1 MKKLLLITV
10 MSLLMMQAWAN
21 PVDELLERIDK
32 GASAKF
38 RTELV
43 KSDRDFFE
51 LDQQGRKVVVRG
63 NTWVNIASG
72 VNWYLKYYAGIHLS
86 WNQMQAKLP
95 AVLPV
100 VKTKERHET
109 DLTLRYDFNYCTFSY
124 SMAFWDWERWER
136 EIDWMALHGVNLP
149 LAVVGEECVWRNMLL
164 KLGYT
169 EEEVGKFIAGPAFLA
184 WWEMNNLEGWGGPL
198 PLSWYQRQEKLQKQI
213 LARMKRLGM
222 HPVLPG
228 YSGMVPHDA
237 KTRLGLN
244 VADAGLWNGF
254 QRPANLLPTDARF
267 AEIAKL
273 YFDELT
279 RLFGKADYYSMDP
292 FHESADDAAIDYA
305 KAGEAM
311 MQAMKRVNPKA
322 VWVTQGWTENPRPAM
337 VDGMKTGDLLV
348 LDLFSECRPMFGA
361 PSIWRRA
368 EGYKQHQ
375 WLFCLLENFGAN
387 VGLHGRMDQLLDNFY
402 NVECRTERLEFPTG
416 LQTGSKQISNS
427 SADSRAVA
435 NSTLSTLNSTL
446 RKGIGFTMEG
456 SENNPVMFELM
467 SELPWRP
474 EKFTK
479 EDWIKNYVRA
489 RYGILSPLTSDLSPL
504 EQAWLILA
512 QTIYNCPAGN
522 NQQGPHESIFCG
534 RPSLNNFQASSW
546 SKMKNYYD
554 PASTLEAA
562 RLMNSV
568 AEKFRGNN
576 NFEYDLV
583 DITRQA
589 LADQARKQY
598 QHVIADYKAFAI
610 GDFRK
615 SSQRFLDLLLMQ
627 DRLLGT
633 RSEFRLGHWTQAA
646 LNCGSTPEEKALYEW
661 NARVQITTWG
671 NRYCAD
677 TGGLRDYAH
686 KEWQGLLK
694 DFYYVRWKTYFDAL
708 AAQMEEQTKPQPDL
722 LGGGP
727 NANKTSAELM
737 SMARPQEVKID
748 WYALEEPW
756 TLRQN
761 PYTAEPVGN
770 PVDIAKEA
778 IELMFNS
785 SFACLRIQGVQ
796 GVQGVQDKCLQSP
809 QIQIYGKVKGLRYC
823 PKLLELLV
831 YKEQAELAKVKMFN
845 NQCSM

>member
-1 MKKLLLITV
+1 MKRLLLTFFIFQFT
-10 MSLLMMQAWAN
+10 LLTFSN

-38 RTELV
+38 KTELV
-43 KSDRDFFE
+43 KSDKDFFE
-51 LDQQGRKVVVRG
+51 LDQKGQKVVVRG

-72 VNWYLKYYAGIHLS
+72 INWYLKYHAGIHLS

-95 AVLPV
+95 AVLPAV
-100 VKTKERHET
+100 IKKERHET

-124 SMAFWDWERWER
+124 SMAFWDWKRWEQ

-149 LAVVGEECVWRNMLL
+149 LAIVGEECVWRNMLL

-198 PLSWYQRQEKLQKQI
+198 PLSWYSRQEKLQKQI
-213 LARMKRLGM
+213 LARMKQLGM

-254 QRPANLLPTDARF
+254 QRPANLLPTDPRF

-279 RLFGKADYYSMDP
+279 KLFGKADYYSMDP
-292 FHESADDAAIDYA
+292 FHESNDDASIDYA

-322 VWVTQGWTENPRPAM
+322 VWVIQGWTENPRPQM
-337 VDGMKTGDLLV
+337 VDGMKAGDLLV
-348 LDLFSECRPMFGA
+348 LDLFSECRPMFGI
-361 PSIWRRA
+361 PSIWKRE
-368 EGYKQHQ
+368 EGYKQHH

-387 VGLHGRMDQLLDNFY
+387 VGLHGRMDQLIDNFY
-402 NVECRTERLEFPTG
+402 QAHTPQKTPNTQHL
-416 LQTGSKQISNS
+416 
-427 SADSRAVA
+427 
-435 NSTLSTLNSTL
+435 
-446 RKGIGFTMEG
+446 KGIGFTMEG
-456 SENNPVMFELM
+456 SENNPIMFELM

-474 EKFTK
+474 EKFKK
-479 EDWIKNYVRA
+479 EDWVRQYVRA
-489 RYGILSPLTSDLSPL
+489 RYGL
-504 EQAWLILA
+504 EDPMIERAWLLLA
-512 QTIYNCPAGN
+512 RTIYNCPAGN

-554 PASTLEAA
+554 PYSTCEAA
-562 RLMNSV
+562 LMMNSV
-568 AEKFRGNN
+568 AEKYRGNN

-589 LADQARKQY
+589 LADQARLQY
-598 QHVIADYKAFAI
+598 QRTIADYKAFASREFES
-610 GDFRK
+610 DYR
-615 SSQRFLDLLLMQ
+615 RFLLMLLLQ
-627 DRLLGT
+627 DKLLGT
-633 RSEFRLGHWTQAA
+633 RPEFRLGHWTQKARD
-646 LNCGSTPEEKALYEW
+646 CGATPQEQDLYEW

-677 TGGLRDYAH
+677 KGGLRDYAH

-708 AAQMEEQTKPQPDL
+708 ADQMKALQKPQPDL

-727 NANKTSAELM
+727 NATKTAAELFQ
-737 SMARPQEVKID
+737 MALPQEITLD
-748 WYALEEPW
+748 YYAIEEPW
-756 TLRQN
+756 TLQHN
-761 PYTAEPVGN
+761 PYTVAPEGS
-770 PVDIAKEA
+770 PVDVAKEV
-778 IELMFNS
+778 MDM
-785 SFACLRIQGVQ
+785 LRQ
-796 GVQGVQDKCLQSP
+796 
-809 QIQIYGKVKGLRYC
+809 
-823 PKLLELLV
+823 
-831 YKEQAELAKVKMFN
+831 N
-845 NQCSM
+845 NP

>member
-1 MKKLLLITV
+1 MKLMKRLLLVLFTIHCALCTF
-10 MSLLMMQAWAN
+10 AN

-38 RTELV
+38 KTELV

-95 AVLPV
+95 AVLPSV
-100 VKTKERHET
+100 TKKERHET

-124 SMAFWDWERWER
+124 SMAFWDWKRWEQ
-136 EIDWMALHGVNLP
+136 EIDWMALHGINLP
-149 LAVVGEECVWRNMLL
+149 LAIVGEECVWRNMLL
-164 KLGYT
+164 KLGYS

-237 KTRLGLN
+237 KQRLGLN

-254 QRPANLLPTDARF
+254 QRPANLLPTDPRF

-279 RLFGKADYYSMDP
+279 KLFGKADYYSMDP

-311 MQAMKRVNPKA
+311 MQAMKRINPKA
-322 VWVTQGWTENPRPAM
+322 VWVIQGWTENPRPAM

-387 VGLHGRMDQLLDNFY
+387 VGLHGRMDQLLDNY
-402 NVECRTERLEFPTG
+402 Y
-416 LQTGSKQISNS
+416 S
-427 SADSRAVA
+427 
-435 NSTLSTLNSTL
+435 LSTNHYSL

-456 SENNPVMFELM
+456 TENNPVMFELM

-479 EDWIKNYVRA
+479 EDWVKNYVKA
-489 RYGILSPLTSDLSPL
+489 RYGMDDPEI
-504 EQAWLILA
+504 QKAWLILA

-562 RLMNSV
+562 CLMNSV
-568 AEKFRGNN
+568 AEKVSWQQQFR
-576 NFEYDLV
+576 V
-583 DITRQA
+583 
-589 LADQARKQY
+589 
-598 QHVIADYKAFAI
+598 
-610 GDFRK
+610 
-615 SSQRFLDLLLMQ
+615 
-627 DRLLGT
+627 
-633 RSEFRLGHWTQAA
+633 RLGGHHPSGA
-646 LNCGSTPEEKALYEW
+646 G
-661 NARVQITTWG
+661 
-671 NRYCAD
+671 
-677 TGGLRDYAH
+677 
-686 KEWQGLLK
+686 
-694 DFYYVRWKTYFDAL
+694 
-708 AAQMEEQTKPQPDL
+708 
-722 LGGGP
+722 
-727 NANKTSAELM
+727 
-737 SMARPQEVKID
+737 RP
-748 WYALEEPW
+748 
-756 TLRQN
+756 
-761 PYTAEPVGN
+761 
-770 PVDIAKEA
+770 
-778 IELMFNS
+778 
-785 SFACLRIQGVQ
+785 
-796 GVQGVQDKCLQSP
+796 SP
-809 QIQIYGKVKGLRYC
+809 QAIPACHRRL
-823 PKLLELLV
+823 
-831 YKEQAELAKVKMFN
+831 
-845 NQCSM
+845 

>member
-1 MKKLLLITV
+1 MRLLLTTI
-10 MSLLMMQAWAN
+10 MSLLMMQMWAN

-38 RTELV
+38 KTELV
-43 KSDRDFFE
+43 KSDKDFFE
-51 LDQQGRKVVVRG
+51 LDQKGAKVVVRG

-95 AVLPV
+95 AVMPAV
-100 VKTKERHET
+100 TKKERHET

-124 SMAFWDWERWER
+124 SMAFWDWKRWEQ

-149 LAVVGEECVWRNMLL
+149 LAIVGEECVWRNMLL
-164 KLGYT
+164 KLGYS
-169 EEEVGKFIAGPAFLA
+169 EEEIGKFIAGPAFLA

-198 PLSWYQRQEKLQKQI
+198 PLSWYTRQEKLQKQI
-213 LARMKRLGM
+213 LARMKQLGM

-237 KTRLGLN
+237 KARLRLN

-254 QRPANLLPTDARF
+254 QRPANLLPTDPRF

-279 RLFGKADYYSMDP
+279 KLFGKADYYSMDP
-292 FHESADDAAIDYA
+292 FHESNDDASIDYA

-322 VWVTQGWTENPRPAM
+322 VWVIQGWTENPRPQM
-337 VDGMKTGDLLV
+337 VDGMKAGDLLV
-348 LDLFSECRPMFGA
+348 LDLFSECRPMFGI
-361 PSIWRRA
+361 PSIWKRP
-368 EGYKQHQ
+368 EGYKQHH

-402 NVECRTERLEFPTG
+402 RSQESGVKSQENTPATDSS
-416 LQTGSKQISNS
+416 LQGNLLTP
-427 SADSRAVA
+427 DSRLL
-435 NSTLSTLNSTL
+435 TPP
-446 RKGIGFTMEG
+446 KGIGFTMEG
-456 SENNPVMFELM
+456 SENNPIMFELM

-474 EKFTK
+474 EKFKK
-479 EDWIKNYVRA
+479 EDWVRQYVKA
-489 RYGILSPLTSDLSPL
+489 RYGVEDPLI
-504 EQAWLILA
+504 ERAWLLLA
-512 QTIYNCPAGN
+512 RTIYNCPAGN

-554 PASTLEAA
+554 PSSTRDAA
-562 RLMNSV
+562 LMMIRV
-568 AEKFRGNN
+568 ADKYRGNN

-589 LADQARKQY
+589 LADQARLQY
-598 QHVIADYKAFAI
+598 QRAIADYKAFAVK
-610 GDFRK
+610 DFDSDYRK
-615 SSQRFLDLLLMQ
+615 FLLMLLAQ
-627 DRLLGT
+627 DKLLGT
-633 RSEFRLGHWTQAA
+633 RSEFRLGHWTEAA
-646 LNCGSTPEEKALYEW
+646 LACGSTQEEKKLYEW
-661 NARVQITTWG
+661 NARVQITIWG

-694 DFYYVRWKTYFDAL
+694 DFYYPRWETYFNAL
-708 AAQMEEQTKPQPDL
+708 ADQMKAQQKPQPDL

-727 NANKTSAELM
+727 NASKTAAELFQ
-737 SMARPQEVKID
+737 MALPQEVTLD
-748 WYALEEPW
+748 YYAIEEPW

-761 PYTAEPVGN
+761 PYTAAPEGSPI
-770 PVDIAKEA
+770 DIAKEVMA
-778 IELMFNS
+778 LF
-785 SFACLRIQGVQ
+785 
-796 GVQGVQDKCLQSP
+796 
-809 QIQIYGKVKGLRYC
+809 
-823 PKLLELLV
+823 
-831 YKEQAELAKVKMFN
+831 
-845 NQCSM
+845 